1 MTTSRPIRLPA
12 AAVLAGLTITTLS
25 AANAADNAIADGI
38 GELSD
43 NLQIHGFASQGVLK
57 TSANNY
63 LSPDSRRGTAD
74 FNEFGL
80 NVSDRVTPDLTVGLQ
95 LFARDLGNQGN
106 DTLTLDWAYGDYHW
120 RDWLGLRAGKIR
132 LPLGLYNE
140 SRDLDLARTEILLPQ
155 MMVYNEAF
163 RDVLTGFIGAEL
175 YGNLAAKSAGSV
187 DYTIYAGGMQVPDN
201 NSISA
206 QLDDN
211 SSLTVSHLSVKE
223 LWGGQ
228 ATWNTPLTGLRIGGS
243 FYRVD
248 WGITGQINAGGPEI
262 PTTMSNRTTIEVASA
277 EYTWHDLTIASECD
291 HERTSL
297 VDDLSFVPEN
307 DVMEDDW
314 YILAAWRFNR
324 WFAVAGSYTNEH
336 SYGKYPGAIETQYQ
350 KDTAV
355 SLRFDPDPHWLIK
368 AECHYMIG
376 DADLLTANNPSEMD
390 ASGNFHP
397 DQHWWLAAAKT
408 TFSF

>member
-140 SRDLDLARTEILLPQ
+140 
-155 MMVYNEAF
+155 
-163 RDVLTGFIGAEL
+163 
-175 YGNLAAKSAGSV
+175 
-187 DYTIYAGGMQVPDN
+187 
-201 NSISA
+201 
-206 QLDDN
+206 
-211 SSLTVSHLSVKE
+211 
-223 LWGGQ
+223 
-228 ATWNTPLTGLRIGGS
+228 
-243 FYRVD
+243 
-248 WGITGQINAGGPEI
+248 
-262 PTTMSNRTTIEVASA
+262 
-277 EYTWHDLTIASECD
+277 
-291 HERTSL
+291 
-297 VDDLSFVPEN
+297 
-307 DVMEDDW
+307 
-314 YILAAWRFNR
+314 
-324 WFAVAGSYTNEH
+324 
-336 SYGKYPGAIETQYQ
+336 
-350 KDTAV
+350 
-355 SLRFDPDPHWLIK
+355 
-368 AECHYMIG
+368 
-376 DADLLTANNPSEMD
+376 
-390 ASGNFHP
+390 
-397 DQHWWLAAAKT
+397 
-408 TFSF
+408 